1 MERHPPCGI
10 TAEGSGCDVHHGCR
24 ADHLPAPGP
33 PQRLQQRFPGQRQAR
48 GHVQPARCGLCI
60 KCFLTSLLVPQ
71 SGLLKPWTDSFP
83 SCLLQAMQPC
93 MNRTAPQRQED
104 IPELHPV

>member
-1 MERHPPCGI
+1 MASQQKGLVVMCITDAEQTICRHQDRHSAFSSAFLGKDKPED
-10 TAEGSGCDVHHGCR
+10 TSSQ
-24 ADHLPAPGP
+24 PG
-33 PQRLQQRFPGQRQAR
+33 G
-48 GHVQPARCGLCI
+48 GLCI

-93 MNRTAPQRQED
+93 MNRSAPQRQED